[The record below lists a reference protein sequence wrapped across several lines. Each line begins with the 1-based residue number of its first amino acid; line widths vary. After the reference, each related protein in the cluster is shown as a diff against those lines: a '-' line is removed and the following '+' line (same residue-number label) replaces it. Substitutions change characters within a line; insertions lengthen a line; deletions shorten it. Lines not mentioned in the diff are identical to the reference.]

1 MARNVLTQE
10 KTIALIDFLR
20 SHKEEIEKSP
30 FKKTLN
36 SANEELS
43 FPVSRNNLKN
53 MLRTLG
59 ISLRGRAQIV
69 VYSNGLV
76 NDLMTITDC
85 VGELYSHLA
94 PTRMSGSTYQNLV
107 SLRETL
113 RRKNAT

>member
-36 SANEELS
+36 SLNEELH
-43 FPVSRNNLKN
+43 FTVSRNNLKN

-59 ISLRGRAQIV
+59 ISLRGQAQIV
-69 VYSNGLV
+69 SYSNGLAS
-76 NDLMTITDC
+76 DLLMIIEC
-85 VGELYSHLA
+85 IFELYSRSPHGEYNQ
-94 PTRMSGSTYQNLV
+94 TNYRNLI
-107 SLRETL
+107 SIRDTL
-113 RRKNAT
+113 RRKNAA